1 MEEAGAPGRGG
12 EEPWTSPSR
21 VTKRVPDAE
30 GARDPHGPGSWT
42 FEASKATQRSAG
54 ARLLRA
60 RGECASSSSARSSR
74 NGLQARPTSA
84 IAVFPGFGGKGPE
97 APSPSAPPPEPRRG
111 RPLLARGFAA
121 PPAGSSLRM
130 ALVRGPADPH
140 ARPSA
145 KKLGSRVQ
153 KTHGRGRG
161 AAGRGKTQGC
171 RAPRSRR

>member
-1 MEEAGAPGRGG
+1 MGVRSLDQSQPRYKAGPGRRG
-12 EEPWTSPSR
+12 
-21 VTKRVPDAE
+21 
-30 GARDPHGPGSWT
+30 GPGSPRARELD
-42 FEASKATQRSAG
+42 FRSQQSHAAERWRAAPQG
-54 ARLLRA
+54 ARGVRIELRRPLLKEPPASASNFCNRGFPRI
-60 RGECASSSSARSSR
+60 RGE
-74 NGLQARPTSA
+74 
-84 IAVFPGFGGKGPE
+84 GPRG
-97 APSPSAPPPEPRRG
+97 PIPFRPPPEPRRG

-145 KKLGSRVQ
+145 KKLGSQVQ

-171 RAPRSRR
+171 RPPRSRR

>member
-1 MEEAGAPGRGG
+1 MGVRSPGPVPAALQSGSRTPRGPGIPTGPGAGLSKPAKPRSGALARGSSGREGSAHRAPPPAPQG
-12 EEPWTSPSR
+12 TAC
-21 VTKRVPDAE
+21 KRVQLLQSRFSPDSGGRAP
-30 GARDPHGPGSWT
+30 RPHP
-42 FEASKATQRSAG
+42 
-54 ARLLRA
+54 L
-60 RGECASSSSARSSR
+60 
-74 NGLQARPTSA
+74 P
-84 IAVFPGFGGKGPE
+84 
-97 APSPSAPPPEPRRG
+97 PPPEPRRG

-145 KKLGSRVQ
+145 KKLGSQVQ

-171 RAPRSRR
+171 RPPRSRR

>member
-21 VTKRVPDAE
+21 VTKRVPGSPRARELDFRSQQSHAAE
-30 GARDPHGPGSWT
+30 
-42 FEASKATQRSAG
+42 
-54 ARLLRA
+54 RA
-60 RGECASSSSARSSR
+60 RGSSGREGSAHRAPPPAPQGTACKRVQLLQSR
-74 NGLQARPTSA
+74 FSPDSGGRAPRPR
-84 IAVFPGFGGKGPE
+84 PLP
-97 APSPSAPPPEPRRG
+97 PPPEPRRG

-121 PPAGSSLRM
+121 HPPAGSSLRM

-145 KKLGSRVQ
+145 KKLGSQVQ
-153 KTHGRGRG
+153 KTHGRGSG

-171 RAPRSRR
+171 RPPRSRR